1 MEHRWFDDEMIW
13 KQEKDGEWI
22 PSNPIRPE
30 WAQGL
35 ASIPPVVFVEVWSQA
50 DALNDV
56 QKVFF
61 WIATDEII
69 KQRDE
74 ISTWLE
80 DNGFRPLASLAP
92 RSECMLSERQLEGL
106 LAKGCIQR
114 AISEEEMEEEEE
126 VEEEPE
132 AKSTPVEQDSS
143 YEEVYNPHQ
152 HIQISEGGGMRFRVR
167 H

>member
-1 MEHRWFDDEMIW
+1 MEHRWFDDEMVW

-22 PSNPIRPE
+22 LSNPNRPA

-35 ASIPPVVFVEVWSQA
+35 ASIPPDVFVEVWSRA

-61 WIATDEII
+61 WIPTDEII
-69 KQRDE
+69 KQREE

-92 RSECMLSERQLEGL
+92 RSERLLSERQLESL
-106 LAKGCIQR
+106 LSKGCIQR
-114 AISEEEMEEEEE
+114 VISEEDIEEEKD
-126 VEEEPE
+126 VEEPTEKNDSAE
-132 AKSTPVEQDSS
+132 KDSS
-143 YEEVYNPHQ
+143 YEEVYSPHQ